1 MARQLN
7 LTDFDMNR
15 RLFLAAAVLTAAMV
29 TSPTSGIASEQPA
42 GAKIDTTRLV
52 TIGGSITEIVYAL
65 GAGDRLVARD
75 TTSIYPPEA
84 MKLPDIGYMR
94 QLSPESVLSVDPT
107 AILAQEGSGPPETID
122 VLKKAAVPLIVVPEK
137 YTADSILEKISIV
150 GEALGETAAAEKL
163 ARAVKDDIDAA
174 EKRLAVVRTP
184 KRILFILSAQAGR
197 LLASGTGTAADG
209 IIRLAGAQ
217 NAIDGFAGYKQ
228 LSDEAVIGARPDAI
242 LMMTGGAPGGASD
255 AEILAQPGVAATPAG
270 ASKTLIR
277 MDGLYLLGFGP
288 RTAGAVRELSSKLY
302 PTLSD

>member
-1 MARQLN
+1 
-7 LTDFDMNR
+7 MNR
-15 RLFLAAAVLTAAMV
+15 RAAMQAATLLVATLVAGPGVSLAA
-29 TSPTSGIASEQPA
+29 EKPA
-42 GAKIDTTRLV
+42 GSEIDTARLV
-52 TIGGSITEIVYAL
+52 AIGGSITEIVYAL

-75 TTSIYPPEA
+75 TTSTYPA
-84 MKLPDIGYMR
+84 VATKLPDIGYMR

-107 AILAQEGSGPPETID
+107 AVLAQEGSGPPEAMD

-137 YTADSILEKISIV
+137 YSEDGILEKIRIV
-150 GEALGETAAAEKL
+150 GEALGRLDAAEKL
-163 ARAVKDDIDAA
+163 ARTVREEIDAA
-174 EKRLAVVRTP
+174 EKRLTKIKTQ
-184 KRILFILSAQAGR
+184 KRVLFILSAQGSK

-217 NAIDGFAGYKQ
+217 NAIEDFEGYKQ

-242 LMMTGGAPGGASD
+242 LMMTGGAPGGLGD
-255 AEILAQPGVAATPAG
+255 EEILSQPGIAATPAG

-288 RTAGAVRELSSKLY
+288 RTASAVRELSSKLY

>member
-1 MARQLN
+1 
-7 LTDFDMNR
+7 MNR
-15 RLFLAAAVLTAAMV
+15 RAFLAAAALAAALLPQ
-29 TSPTSGIASEQPA
+29 PTIAMAEEKPVYS
-42 GAKIDTTRLV
+42 KIDTRRLV

-75 TTSIYPPEA
+75 TTSVYPAEA

-107 AILAQEGSGPPETID
+107 AVLAQEGSGPPEAMD
-122 VLKKAAVPLIVVPEK
+122 VLKKAAVQLVVVPEK
-137 YTADSILEKISIV
+137 YTADGILVKIRIV

-163 ARAVKDDIDAA
+163 ARTVKDDIDAA
-174 EKRLAVVRTP
+174 EKRLAAVKTP

-209 IIRLAGAQ
+209 FIRLAGAQ

-255 AEILAQPGVAATPAG
+255 AEILAQPGIAATPAG
-270 ASKTLIR
+270 ASKTIIR

-288 RTAGAVRELSSKLY
+288 RTAGAVRELSTKLY

>member
-1 MARQLN
+1 MQAATL
-7 LTDFDMNR
+7 LVAT
-15 RLFLAAAVLTAAMV
+15 LVAGPGVSLAA
-29 TSPTSGIASEQPA
+29 EKPA
-42 GAKIDTTRLV
+42 GSEIDTARLV
-52 TIGGSITEIVYAL
+52 AIGGSITEIVYAL

-75 TTSIYPPEA
+75 TTSTYPAEA
-84 MKLPDIGYMR
+84 TKLPDIGYMR

-107 AILAQEGSGPPETID
+107 AVLAQEGSGPPEAMD

-137 YTADSILEKISIV
+137 YSEDGILEKIRIV
-150 GEALGETAAAEKL
+150 GEALGRLDAAEKL
-163 ARAVKDDIDAA
+163 ARTVREEIDAA
-174 EKRLAVVRTP
+174 EKRLTKIKTQ
-184 KRILFILSAQAGR
+184 KRVLFILSAQGSK

-217 NAIDGFAGYKQ
+217 NAIEDFEGYKQ

-242 LMMTGGAPGGASD
+242 LMMTGGAPGGLGD
-255 AEILAQPGVAATPAG
+255 EEILSQPGIAATPAG

-288 RTAGAVRELSSKLY
+288 RTASAVRELSSKLY

>member
-1 MARQLN
+1 
-7 LTDFDMNR
+7 MNR
-15 RLFLAAAVLTAAMV
+15 RAAMQAAALLVATLVAGPGVSLAA
-29 TSPTSGIASEQPA
+29 EKPA
-42 GAKIDTTRLV
+42 GSEIDTARLV
-52 TIGGSITEIVYAL
+52 AIGGSITEIVYAL

-75 TTSIYPPEA
+75 TTSTYPAEA
-84 MKLPDIGYMR
+84 TKLPDIGYMR

-107 AILAQEGSGPPETID
+107 AVLAQEGSGPPEAMD

-137 YTADSILEKISIV
+137 YSEDGILEKIRIV
-150 GEALGETAAAEKL
+150 GEALGRLDAAEKL
-163 ARAVKDDIDAA
+163 ARTVREEIDAA
-174 EKRLAVVRTP
+174 EKRLTKIKTQ
-184 KRILFILSAQAGR
+184 KRVLFILSAQGSK

-217 NAIDGFAGYKQ
+217 NAIEEFEGYKQ

-242 LMMTGGAPGGASD
+242 LMMTGGAPGGLGD
-255 AEILAQPGVAATPAG
+255 EEILSQPGITATPAG

-288 RTAGAVRELSSKLY
+288 RTAAAIRELSAKRY

>member
-1 MARQLN
+1 MQAATL
-7 LTDFDMNR
+7 LVAT
-15 RLFLAAAVLTAAMV
+15 LVAGPGVSLAA
-29 TSPTSGIASEQPA
+29 EKPA
-42 GAKIDTTRLV
+42 GSEIDTARLV
-52 TIGGSITEIVYAL
+52 AIGGSITEIVYAL

-75 TTSIYPPEA
+75 TTSTYPA
-84 MKLPDIGYMR
+84 VATKLPDIGYMR

-107 AILAQEGSGPPETID
+107 AVLAQEGSGPPEAMD

-137 YTADSILEKISIV
+137 YSEDGILEKIRIV
-150 GEALGETAAAEKL
+150 GEALGRLDAAEKL
-163 ARAVKDDIDAA
+163 ARTVREEIDAA
-174 EKRLAVVRTP
+174 EKRLTKIKTQ
-184 KRILFILSAQAGR
+184 KRVLFILSAQGSK

-217 NAIDGFAGYKQ
+217 NAIEDFEGYKQ

-242 LMMTGGAPGGASD
+242 LMMTGGAPGGLGD
-255 AEILAQPGVAATPAG
+255 EEILSQPGIAATPAG

-288 RTAGAVRELSSKLY
+288 RTASAVRELSSKLY